1 MNYYIDLE
9 FYENGIQIFLISIA
23 IVCEDGRELYYE
35 NADFYWDHVPE
46 DHWIQKNVRPHLW
59 TENYEMGPDT
69 PAQFDVT
76 ESGVSDERFIAR
88 RIESFCLRPD
98 KCNPVFHSYF
108 SAYDW
113 VAFCQIFGSMSD
125 LPRGFPMFCMDLK
138 QMMVERGLGGE
149 WKQKHCPD
157 PQDEHHALADAR
169 WNKKLHECIMI
180 HDANRNTFKP

>member
-35 NADFYWDHVPE
+35 NGQFDWDRVPK
-46 DHWIQKNVRPHLW
+46 DHWIQKNVRQHLL
-59 TENYEMGPDT
+59 TDNLTRFTGAGRSHYEI
-69 PAQFDVT
+69 AQ
-76 ESGVSDERFIAR
+76 G
-88 RIESFCLRPD
+88 IEEFCLGID
-98 KCNPVFHSYF
+98 DGAPVFYGYF

-157 PQDEHHALADAR
+157 PQDEHNALADAR